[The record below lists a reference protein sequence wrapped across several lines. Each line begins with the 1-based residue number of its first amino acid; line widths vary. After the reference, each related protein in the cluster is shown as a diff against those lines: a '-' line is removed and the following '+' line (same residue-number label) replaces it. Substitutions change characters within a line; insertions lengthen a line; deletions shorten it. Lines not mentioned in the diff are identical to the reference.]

1 MRYVIGCGALLA
13 LSLQAAA
20 QQAQEAA
27 PANQP
32 PGWVRNFVRANDGR
46 QFCVTPGARPEDF
59 AGVIA
64 RYKEAHP
71 ELQGVLGGQDAL
83 AAFREAYPCPAA
95 AVEEPAP
102 APAPEAPSTPPAPP
116 VPPAPAAP
124 QAEAPAIDVP
134 RIVQTL
140 LDSVGHENDALL
152 AQIEKN
158 PGDYPPP
165 VLFAMS
171 NLLYLQGRTD
181 DALFW
186 FNAARLRA
194 NFDTLRSADQSARWE
209 VAEQMKMIPLALRRA
224 QFDDLP
230 KLRKIVAAVL
240 KWDEDTPAA
249 YDFHWISRDAAG
261 VPPGQWPALAAKTR
275 ADYLSSLDEAIR
287 QIEARR

>member
-20 QQAQEAA
+20 QQAQEAV

-46 QFCVTPGARPEDF
+46 QFCVTPGARPENF

-95 AVEEPAP
+95 AAEEPAP
-102 APAPEAPSTPPAPP
+102 APAP
-116 VPPAPAAP
+116 AAP
-124 QAEAPAIDVP
+124 QAETPAIDVP
-134 RIVQTL
+134 RIVQAL
-140 LDSVGHENDALL
+140 LDSVGHESDALL
-152 AQIEKN
+152 ARIEKS

-194 NFDTLRSADQSARWE
+194 NFDTLRSADPGARWE